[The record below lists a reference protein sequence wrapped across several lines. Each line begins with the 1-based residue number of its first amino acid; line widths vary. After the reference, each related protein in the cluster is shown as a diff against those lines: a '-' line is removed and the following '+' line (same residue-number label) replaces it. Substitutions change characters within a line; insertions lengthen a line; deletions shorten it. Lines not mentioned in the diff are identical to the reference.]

1 MPLAITNSLDISSLD
16 FKITAN
22 TKDGKFY
29 LDVTPSIFIGSGAA
43 YVEGASFKVVNPLGV
58 VIQNYTTSGYDI
70 EPPMTGEASVNI
82 PKVAGV
88 YLWGTYTITV
98 RLTDQQNKVYE
109 LEKSINLCQV
119 DKNNKNKNTV
129 CINANIAGDCVDGKV
144 IITLDGVPN
153 YKGNVSVAQVNELTL
168 YYPTESGLP
177 ELNTAID
184 GFSVQLYEGE
194 YKLIGDVLASYDYG
208 DNVFFEIKYD
218 VKCSKIIRCAI
229 DECCIY
235 AQLEELNLKLSSDC
249 SNEEL
254 AETQGKIFDTLRLL
268 KTIKLAASCGND
280 PSDYIIQLEKLLG
293 CSCSCNCNDGT
304 PVINNSPV
312 TDFVFEGCGFD
323 EDTVGLTKVITINN
337 YDNEIE
343 IVDADNTG
351 IITDG
356 GAVIQNCVKTH
367 KINIIKAA
375 ILSLF
380 TANNGIRKNT
390 SSNFRLGGALVE
402 NTTIDSNP
410 YNLTVLNNVNVG
422 INSPATTSKPRLKI
436 GRNINSAIDEGIGSA
451 SWSELYTANLGSL
464 GTVGD
469 YAGAFGIIGVESTAA
484 ESTNLN
490 YSFAGVKG
498 AVVVNNDN
506 AVDAFLSSFTGGGSF
521 QSYTVGGYLTH
532 GKLTKFAVYRAVGPK
547 QILSTSTQE
556 FGGITDCYGMYIES
570 MSGNMAARITRVWGV
585 YQEDVLDKNWMA
597 STLKVGGSN
606 TIAVSAQLEVA
617 STSKGFLL
625 PRMTKAQRDLIPSP
639 VAGLMVYQ
647 TDNIAGLR
655 TYNGTNWMRYTETA
669 D

>member
-43 YVEGASFKVVNPLGV
+43 YVKGASFKVVNPLGV
-58 VIQNYTTSGYDI
+58 VIQDYTTSGYDI
-70 EPPMTGEASVNI
+70 EPPMTSKASVNI

-88 YLWGTYTITV
+88 YLWGTYTIKV

-119 DKNNKNKNTV
+119 DKKNKNKNTV
-129 CINANIAGDCVDGKV
+129 CINANIIGDCVDGKV
-144 IITLDGVPN
+144 VITLDGVPN
-153 YKGNVSVAQVNELTL
+153 YKGQMAAAQVNDLTL
-168 YYPTESGLP
+168 YYPTESGLAP
-177 ELNTAID
+177 LDTVFD

-194 YKLIGDVLASYDYG
+194 YKFTGDVVALYDYG

-218 VKCSKIIRCAI
+218 VKCSKIIRCII

-235 AQLEELNLKLSSDC
+235 AQLEELNSKLTSDC

-268 KTIKLAASCGND
+268 KTINLAASCGED
-280 PSDYIIQLEKLLG
+280 PSDYIIQLESILG

-304 PVINNSPV
+304 PIINNTPLPTFS
-312 TDFVFEGCGFD
+312 FQGCGFT
-323 EDTVGLTKVITINN
+323 ENTVGQTKVITINN
-337 YDNEIE
+337 YDNKIQ

-356 GAVIQNCVKTH
+356 GTVIQNCIKTN
-367 KINIIKAA
+367 KINIVKAA

-380 TANNGIRKNT
+380 TANNGIRKN
-390 SSNFRLGGALVE
+390 SASNFRLGGALVE

-410 YNLTVLNNVNVG
+410 YNLTILNNVNVG

-464 GTVGD
+464 GTIGD

-521 QSYTVGGYLTH
+521 QSYTVGNYLTH

-547 QILSTSTQE
+547 QIALTSTQE
-556 FGGITDCYGMYIES
+556 FGGITDSYGLYIES
-570 MSGNMAARITRVWGV
+570 MSGNMPARITRVWGV
-585 YQEDVLDKNWMA
+585 YQEDALDKNWMA

-606 TIAVSAQLEVA
+606 TIADSAQLEVA
-617 STSKGFLL
+617 STTKGFLL
-625 PRMTKAQRDLIPSP
+625 PRMTKAQRNLITSP
-639 VAGLMVYQ
+639 VAGLMIYQ
-647 TDNIAGLR
+647 TDNTAGLR